1 VQAYTAVVG
10 AYIVLLAVV
19 GLSRM
24 KLIPELEEASG
35 YIEAL
40 GAATIMLPSFAQS
53 IDGGWRYEVIL
64 VAETVAFFAAG
75 VGLRRRGLV
84 SAAALALVLV
94 AGRVLVDAVNALPNW
109 ITIMLA
115 GLALLG
121 IGFGILVS
129 RERWGRW
136 QAQVQAWWGEQSPA

>member
-1 VQAYTAVVG
+1 M
-10 AYIVLLAVV
+10 
-19 GLSRM
+19 SRL
-24 KLIPELEEASG
+24 KLIPELAETAS
-35 YIEAL
+35 YVEAL

-53 IDGGWRYEVIL
+53 FGGGWQYQAIL
-64 VAETVAFFAAG
+64 VAETIAFFAAG

-84 SAAALALVLV
+84 SAAAVSLVLV

-136 QAQVQAWWGEQSPA
+136 QALVEAWWGEQSPA